1 MYYFYANLKDL
12 IQFIRNNYIFSSM
25 INNFCSFY
33 LIPMQSNFICF
44 EDISLI
50 FPEIFF
56 GMSILMLIFHGVL
69 LSANKVYPLIQKSI
83 INISILLLFFI
94 FILVFNNTIIDHF
107 SFFNNTIILDPLA
120 LYTKQLILLAAMICL
135 LSIVNYLE
143 YQKINSFEYII
154 LILFAI
160 FGLVLLCSSND
171 LITSYLAIELQS
183 LSFYLL
189 ATFKKNSIFSTES
202 GLKYFILGAL
212 SSSLFLFGSSL
223 VYGTIGTTNFED
235 YKDLFFYSYNE
246 IKFFESTYYLNLLQ
260 LGFLFITL
268 SLFFKLAL
276 APFHVWSPDVYEG
289 SLTSSTIFFAIIP
302 KLSLFCL
309 LVRIFQSNFCDFII
323 YWRYYFVIIA
333 LLSIIIGSFAGL
345 EQRKIKSLIAY
356 SSISHMGY
364 ALLAYSSG
372 TIEGIQAL
380 FCYLIIYML
389 SGICLWTIFL
399 MIKFKNNFNNKG
411 NKDLSDFILL
421 NKTNTLVS
429 IIFSTVILSLA
440 GFPPL
445 IGFYVKLNIFL
456 TVIESSIY
464 FAAIIGIIC
473 SVISTFYYIRLIK
486 VLYFESGI
494 VGNLYIS
501 ISYIFSLILTSCF
514 YLLIISELKF
524 LIHQFLSVVCQSLN
538 FVFYFQL
545 FPS

>member
-107 SFFNNTIILDPLA
+107 SFFNNTIILDLLA

-333 LLSIIIGSFAGL
+333 LLSIIVGSFAGL

-514 YLLIISELKF
+514 YLLVILF
-524 LIHQFLSVVCQSLN
+524 FHTN
-538 FVFYFQL
+538 FIYLYSFNMSF
-545 FPS
+545 F

>member
-107 SFFNNTIILDPLA
+107 SFFNNTIILDLLA

-223 VYGTIGTTNFED
+223 VYGTIGTTNFVD
-235 YKDLFFYSYNE
+235 YKS
-246 IKFFESTYYLNLLQ
+246 
-260 LGFLFITL
+260 
-268 SLFFKLAL
+268 
-276 APFHVWSPDVYEG
+276 
-289 SLTSSTIFFAIIP
+289 
-302 KLSLFCL
+302 
-309 LVRIFQSNFCDFII
+309 
-323 YWRYYFVIIA
+323 
-333 LLSIIIGSFAGL
+333 
-345 EQRKIKSLIAY
+345 
-356 SSISHMGY
+356 
-364 ALLAYSSG
+364 
-372 TIEGIQAL
+372 
-380 FCYLIIYML
+380 
-389 SGICLWTIFL
+389 
-399 MIKFKNNFNNKG
+399 
-411 NKDLSDFILL
+411 L
-421 NKTNTLVS
+421 NK
-429 IIFSTVILSLA
+429 
-440 GFPPL
+440 
-445 IGFYVKLNIFL
+445 
-456 TVIESSIY
+456 
-464 FAAIIGIIC
+464 
-473 SVISTFYYIRLIK
+473 R
-486 VLYFESGI
+486 
-494 VGNLYIS
+494 
-501 ISYIFSLILTSCF
+501 
-514 YLLIISELKF
+514 
-524 LIHQFLSVVCQSLN
+524 
-538 FVFYFQL
+538 
-545 FPS
+545 

>member
-1 MYYFYANLKDL
+1 MYYAYVNFDDYFLYEEPFN
-12 IQFIRNNYIFSSM
+12 IFD
-25 INNFCSFY
+25 
-33 LIPMQSNFICF
+33 F

-69 LSANKVYPLIQKSI
+69 LTANKVYPLIQKSI

-120 LYTKQLILLAAMICL
+120 LYTKQLILLAAMLCL

-309 LVRIFQSNFCDFII
+309 LVRIFQNNFCDFII

-473 SVISTFYYIRLIK
+473 SVISTFYYIRIIK

-501 ISYIFSLILTSCF
+501 ISYIFSLILTFCF
-514 YLLIISELKF
+514 YL
-524 LIHQFLSVVCQSLN
+524 VVILFFHTN
-538 FVFYFQL
+538 FIYLYSFNMSF
-545 FPS
+545 F